1 MDQSYILSLALRFM
15 VAGSVV
21 VGISLAAE
29 KLKNPLLA
37 GILMMLPSITIVSV
51 YFVGK
56 SMGTPAAASIVWWA
70 LVGFP
75 VWLAYAISLY
85 YFLHHMELVSAI
97 VCSFLVFLAGAALLM
112 VLENKSII
120 VGA

>member
-1 MDQSYILSLALRFM
+1 
-15 VAGSVV
+15 VV

-37 GILMMLPSITIVSV
+37 GILMMLPSITIVSI

-75 VWLAYAISLY
+75 VWLAYAVSLY
-85 YFLHHMELVSAI
+85 YFLHHMELTTAI
-97 VCSFLVFLAGAALLM
+97 TCSFLVFLAGAALLM
-112 VLENKSII
+112 VLANKSII
-120 VGA
+120 G

>member
-1 MDQSYILSLALRFM
+1 MDQGYILSLALRFV

-21 VGISLAAE
+21 VGISIAAE

-37 GILMMLPSITIVSV
+37 GILMMMPSITIVSV

-56 SMGTPAAASIVWWA
+56 SMGAPAAGHIVWWA

-75 VWLAYAISLY
+75 VWLAYAVSLY
-85 YFLHHMELVSAI
+85 YLLQHMQLEYAI
-97 VCSFLVFLAGAALLM
+97 VCSFLIFVAGAALLM

-120 VGA
+120 G